1 MDKTFTQNQIIQ
13 FLFGEMKEQDQMDM
27 LDFLQSDQEAFQN
40 YYKYRKAQE
49 MLTSLEVSAKRSSL
63 NKILNYSKNFK
74 STASL

>member
-27 LDFLQSDQEAFQN
+27 LDFLQSDEEAFQN